1 MAIAAPNYV
10 KIGTGKFLGAVI
22 TTDASIF
29 GDDESGDND
38 LTFSSVLWILRTVK
52 KLWTLVL

>member
-38 LTFSSVLWILRTVK
+38 LTFSSVL
-52 KLWTLVL
+52 